1 LRQRKICRYCY
12 PEKDNNMEIVDYFFG
27 NFWHF
32 LELVLVLDIVFS
44 GGLIR
49 FIKINANEKETEK

>member
-1 LRQRKICRYCY
+1 
-12 PEKDNNMEIVDYFFG
+12 MEIVDYFFG

-32 LELVLVLDIVFS
+32 LELVLVLDVVFS
-44 GGLIR
+44 GGIIR